1 MEYKINKR
9 VLKKEE
15 LNLIKEIQLSLNEL
29 MFEHGQ
35 ELITRTTYYKIE
47 VMDYNTFEY
56 IKYGK
61 VWIMD
66 WNDKLLDELNLLL
79 NYLNELKEGK

>member
-15 LNLIKEIQLSLNEL
+15 LNLIKEIQVSLSEL

-35 ELITRTTYYKIE
+35 ELICRTTYYKIE
-47 VMDYNTFEY
+47 IIHYDTFEH
-56 IKYGK
+56 IKHGNI
-61 VWIMD
+61 WITD
-66 WNDKLLDELNLLL
+66 RNDKLLDELKLLL